1 MTPALT
7 WLTLTLLLALV
18 YIFAPAAVRTLKF
31 GSAWNAG
38 ARDKDMGDPGV
49 LAGRLLRAQA
59 NLFETLPL
67 MIGAVLIAHVAK
79 ADAGQAALGAQLYF
93 FARLV
98 YLPLYAFGVPYLRSL
113 AWLVGLYGF
122 FTVLMAIFGAPQAV

>member
-79 ADAGQAALGAQLYF
+79 ADPGQTALGSQLYF
-93 FARLV
+93 SRAWSTCRSM
-98 YLPLYAFGVPYLRSL
+98 PSACPTCAASPGSWASMAFSPC
-113 AWLVGLYGF
+113 
-122 FTVLMAIFGAPQAV
+122 